1 MNQIDLIEPAP
12 ADPPAEPLEHGG
24 YLPEDLG
31 SEKRKHQAEVFN
43 KPLAQDVFTLL
54 QLFENERGIDV
65 GQSWLDLLQ
74 RYHSVYDEPD
84 KKPRT
89 SWRPDRLRKAL
100 DQAEALGLVCD
111 GIAEWGKDWML
122 TAKGAQARKAE
133 TVRRMRDG
141 HEQ

>member
-1 MNQIDLIEPAP
+1 MRRN
-12 ADPPAEPLEHGG
+12 PLEPNEDELEYGD
-24 YLPEDLG
+24 YLCDERRA
-31 SEKRKHQAEVFN
+31 EKRERQAEMFS

-54 QLFENERGIDV
+54 QLFENERGVDV

-84 KKPRT
+84 KKPKT

-100 DQAEALGLVCD
+100 DQAEALGLVGD

-122 TAKGAQARKAE
+122 TAKGVQARKAE
-133 TVRRMRDG
+133 TLRRMRG
-141 HEQ
+141 